1 MEQIAVF
8 RAMTLWHQ
16 IWWTCTS
23 VVIAGATYF
32 IYIWIDQ
39 CIMLK
44 SFSGPLA
51 LPLVGNCY
59 QAEALY
65 LLRYLS
71 SLRRRYGKIFT
82 FFAFTK
88 PYLVICDPIVVRRIL
103 SDTKTFNKGLDY
115 TNQFAVAF
123 GEGLV
128 TSNGDRHRK
137 DRGHFGK
144 LFVKTNIAKYMTMV
158 NEKCQAAIVEM
169 LNGGEDMQS
178 AECDVIDWDYKG
190 RAPLPPDHPDCSVNC
205 EDPGDKGG
213 KAYNIE
219 HFFSL
224 LALRVFMQFAINFNF
239 GPEKERWLAKA
250 VSDGSWAIGRMIT
263 LGLPMWNIFPAVG
276 VVRSGRELLWTE
288 MKKVVD
294 ARKESMA
301 AGGSKDIDDCL
312 TVMIEENFSEQEM
325 NDHLVTLLSAGHD
338 TTAYFS
344 AYMCY
349 LLSIHPE
356 CQTRL
361 RAEMQQVMWGRTEVT
376 CDDVTE
382 MKYLMNVMQET
393 LRLYSIIPCVSRA
406 CTQETHIKEANVT
419 IPKGANMLIPMSIIN
434 RDPELWENPS
444 KFDPE
449 RFEGSTGYFTSSKNG
464 FFPFGYGARTCI
476 GNVLAQM
483 ESAVFIVKLVT
494 QFRLLEDPGFKPAIF
509 AGISL
514 TTSNGINVRLERIR
528 NRNPVSASATATASA

>member
-1 MEQIAVF
+1 VF
-8 RAMTLWHQ
+8 
-16 IWWTCTS
+16 
-23 VVIAGATYF
+23 IAGAIHF
-32 IYIWIDQ
+32 IYIWVQQ

-44 SFSGPLA
+44 NFSGPLA

-59 QAEALY
+59 NAEALY

-88 PYLVICDPIVVRRIL
+88 PYLVICDPVVVRRIL

-128 TSNGDRHRK
+128 TSNGDKHRK
-137 DRGHFGK
+137 DRAHFGK
-144 LFVKTNIAKYMTMV
+144 LFVKTNINKYMTMV
-158 NEKCQAAIVEM
+158 NEKCQYAIEEM
-169 LNGGEDMQS
+169 LSGNS
-178 AECDVIDWDYKG
+178 SVCDIIDWDYKG
-190 RAPLPPDHPDCSVNC
+190 GAPKTGGQPSATSTD
-205 EDPGDKGG
+205 DPGDKGG

-239 GPEKERWLAKA
+239 GAEKEKWLAKA

-263 LGLPMWNIFPAVG
+263 LGLPMWNIFPSVG

-294 ARKESMA
+294 ERKASMA
-301 AGGSKDIDDCL
+301 AGGSTDVEDCL
-312 TVMIEENFSEQEM
+312 TVMIEENFSDQEM

-356 CQTRL
+356 VQTRC
-361 RAEMQQVMWGRTEVT
+361 RAEILQVMGGRVEVT

-382 MKYLMNVMQET
+382 MKYLMNIMQET
-393 LRLYSIIPCVSRA
+393 LRLYSIIPCVSRG
-406 CTQETHIKEANVT
+406 CTQDTHIKEANVT
-419 IPKGANMLIPMSIIN
+419 IPKGANMLIPMSLIN

-476 GNVLAQM
+476 GNILAQM
-483 ESAVFIVKLVT
+483 ESAVFIVKLIT
-494 QFRLLEDPGFKPAIF
+494 QFRLLEEPGFKPAIF

-528 NRNPVSASATATASA
+528 NRNAATAA